1 MRALRAGG
9 RVAAVAPVTLA
20 AYLAALLG
28 WPLGWWGERWRVR
41 WQGQVFQLWSR
52 LLCWIFGVRV
62 TVAGR
67 APRPPFIL
75 VANHLSYLDIIVLG
89 TAVPCVFVAK
99 SEIDAWPI
107 FGALCRSVGTIF
119 IERRAKRRLP
129 EILGRVESSL
139 AAGQGVVIFPEGTS
153 SAGDRVLPFRSPLLD
168 LPARLAYPVHW
179 ATLGYRSPDPASPTH
194 LSVTW
199 WGDMPLGPH
208 LRALL
213 DLPWVEARLAFGAEA
228 IRDGDRKRLAGALHV
243 AVRGEFAPMVECAEV
258 ERLLELKKENP
269 QALPRVLRRP
279 PDGLVK

>member
-9 RVAAVAPVTLA
+9 RLAAAAPVTLA

-52 LLCWIFGVRV
+52 LLCRIFGVRV

-99 SEIDAWPI
+99 SEIDEWPI

-153 SAGDRVLPFRSPLLD
+153 SAGDMVLPFRSPLLD
-168 LPARLAYPVHW
+168 LPARLAYPVHH

-194 LSVTW
+194 LAVTW

-228 IRDGDRKRLAGALHV
+228 IQDGDRKRLAEALHA
-243 AVRGEFAPMVECAEV
+243 AVRHEFSPMVDSAEV
-258 ERLLELKKENP
+258 ERLMTLKRENP
-269 QALPRVLRRP
+269 EALPRVLRGKSER
-279 PDGLVK
+279 GG